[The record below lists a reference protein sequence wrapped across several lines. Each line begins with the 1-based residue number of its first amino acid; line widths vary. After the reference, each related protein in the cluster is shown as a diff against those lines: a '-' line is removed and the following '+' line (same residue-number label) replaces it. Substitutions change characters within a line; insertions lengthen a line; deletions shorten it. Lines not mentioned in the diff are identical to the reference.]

1 DYLAMVLDVSDKTV
15 FRVQIDP
22 EYKAHRPPPPEDLTP
37 QFDRIIEILETIGV
51 PILRQSGF
59 EADDLMATLCE
70 RLRDIDIVL
79 VRRDKD
85 LDQLLSESVRMY
97 DPLADEFIDP
107 EAMFRL
113 KGYGPEKAVEAQT
126 LIGDATDNVRG
137 IEGVG
142 PKKAAELI
150 SKFGGVA

>member
-1 DYLAMVLDVSDKTV
+1 MGRKSLWLIDGHAQIYRAYYAPFQRLSTPSGEPTKATYVFTQMLLGMLRDRKPDYLAMVLDVSDKTV

-79 VRRDKD
+79 
-85 LDQLLSESVRMY
+85 
-97 DPLADEFIDP
+97 
-107 EAMFRL
+107 
-113 KGYGPEKAVEAQT
+113 
-126 LIGDATDNVRG
+126 
-137 IEGVG
+137 
-142 PKKAAELI
+142 
-150 SKFGGVA
+150 